1 MVANE
6 YYRKVLECVCKCTMM
21 DEESILKSN
30 KEACVDARYV
40 LVHILS
46 QRFTDEEIANLS
58 GLSRTCANKIR
69 NSFKFKYKK
78 FSVRCIMEEVTNELH
93 KIGW

>member
-1 MVANE
+1 MGINE
-6 YYRKVLECVCKCTMM
+6 YYRKILECVCKYTLI
-21 DEESILKSN
+21 DEHSILNSN

-46 QRFTDEEIANLS
+46 QKFTDEEIGKMS

-69 NSFKFKYKK
+69 NGFKYKFKK
-78 FSVRCIMEEVTNELH
+78 FSVRCIMEEVMKEIQ
-93 KIGW
+93 KIG